1 MESHLNGVEYLANL
15 MTSVTAYRAAAPS
28 PTQCPLA
35 PAGSNTHGLAATLH
49 PGFLSGNIQ
58 LVVCTESGTATWQ

>member
-35 PAGSNTHGLAATLH
+35 PAGSNTHGADLTTKPILFD
-49 PGFLSGNIQ
+49 PD
-58 LVVCTESGTATWQ
+58 